1 MGESDRPVRSSPV
14 FVGVLG
20 SFVLLKSG
28 STVELRS
35 GGKVEMLLAELAVR
49 ADGGAPREEL
59 MTTIWP
65 GSDPPLAS
73 HSLNEL
79 VSSLHRQFSDV
90 LGGDG
95 PVIRAGGRYR
105 LNMSAG
111 VGLDIAAFEAAADA
125 GDAWLRSGDVDAGRR
140 AYAEAL
146 ALYRGDLCIASDV
159 RHIVDRERLRMRYL
173 GLQSAL
179 ADSLFEERDYR
190 GALERSLDLLSHDP
204 CREDAHRLVIRCYM
218 RLGERAQALR
228 QYQLCRTILR
238 TEFEAEPEAATTA
251 LYHKVRLDPAS
262 I

>member
-1 MGESDRPVRSSPV
+1 MAETDRPVRSWPV

-20 SFVLLKSG
+20 GFVLLKSG
-28 STVELRS
+28 YAVALRP

-59 MTTIWP
+59 LTTIWP

-90 LGGDG
+90 LAGDG
-95 PVIRAGGRYR
+95 PVIRAGGRYL

-125 GDAWLRSGDVDAGRR
+125 GDASLRSGDVDAGRR

-179 ADSLFEERDYR
+179 ADSLFVERDYR

-204 CREDAHRLVIRCYM
+204 CREDAHRLVIRCHM
-218 RLGERAQALR
+218 RLGERSQALR